1 MSTLSKARI
10 ESRLADADGK
20 RLVITPI
27 LSSKQFGDISVDLRL
42 GNQFIIFRMHMGEL
56 LNPFALTDVQLRSLQ
71 ERRVV
76 RFGEKFVL
84 HPGQLALG
92 STFEYL
98 QVPSDLEGQVEGR
111 SSWARVGLQIATAT
125 CIEPGFCGVVTL
137 ELSNVG
143 AMPLDLFPG
152 VRVAQL
158 IVRDVEPAVM
168 APNWR
173 RRKYYRAIGPQFS
186 RLTQDEDAKPFT
198 KAKSDQA

>member
-1 MSTLSKARI
+1 MSTLSKERI
-10 ESRLADADGK
+10 ESRLRQRDQH

-42 GNQFIIFRMHMGEL
+42 GNQFIVFRLHMGES
-56 LNPFALTDVQLRSLQ
+56 LNPFALSDIALRSLQ

-76 RFGEKFVL
+76 RFGQKFVL

-92 STFEYL
+92 CTFEYL
-98 QVPSDLEGQVEGR
+98 TIPADLEGQVEGR
-111 SSWARVGLQIATAT
+111 SSWSRVGLQIATAT

-143 AMPLDLFPG
+143 TMPLDLFPG

-158 IVRDVEPAVM
+158 ILRDVHPPVTLPYVEQG
-168 APNWR
+168 

-186 RLTQDEDAKPFT
+186 RLNQDKDAKPFT
-198 KAKSDQA
+198 KVPM